1 MSSGRFI
8 TLEGTEGVG
17 KSTNLRFIESVLK
30 QHQISYQLTRE
41 PGGTPLA
48 EQVRELLLANRDEQ
62 VADDAEL
69 LLVFAAR
76 AQHLEQVIRP
86 TLTTGDWILCDRFTD
101 ATFAYQGGGRGLS
114 KEMIGQLE
122 LMVQRGLQPDLTI
135 LLDLP
140 VEIGLARASERGELD
155 RFENERLSFF
165 VKVREAYLER
175 AAADPQRF
183 AVIDASGTLEQ
194 VQQQIAEVL
203 HHYLE
208 SQETASE

>member
-17 KSTNLRFIESVLK
+17 KSTNLRFIESVLQ
-30 QHQISYQLTRE
+30 QHQIDYQLTRE
-41 PGGTPLA
+41 PGGMPLA
-48 EQVRELLLANRDEQ
+48 EEVRELLLANRDEV

-76 AQHLEQVIRP
+76 AQHLQAVIRP
-86 TLTTGDWILCDRFTD
+86 ALDANRWVLCDRFTD

-114 KEMIGQLE
+114 KEMIGSLE

-140 VEIGLARASERGELD
+140 VEIGLARARERGELD
-155 RFENERLSFF
+155 RFENERMAFF
-165 VKVREAYLER
+165 EQVRNAYLER

-194 VQQQIAEVL
+194 VQAQIASVL
-203 HHYLE
+203 EHYL
-208 SQETASE
+208 QEQAQ

>member
-17 KSTNLRFIESVLK
+17 KSTNLRFIESVLQ

-76 AQHLEQVIRP
+76 AQHLNQVIRP
-86 TLTTGDWILCDRFTD
+86 TLATGDWILCDRFTD

-122 LMVQRGLQPDLTI
+122 VMVQRGLQPDLTI

-140 VEIGLARASERGELD
+140 VEIGLARASERGALD

-203 HHYLE
+203 NHYLK
-208 SQETASE
+208 SEEAVR

>member
-17 KSTNLRFIESVLK
+17 KSTNLRFIESVLQ

-76 AQHLEQVIRP
+76 AQHLDQVIRP
-86 TLTTGDWILCDRFTD
+86 ALATGDWILCDRFTD

-114 KEMIGQLE
+114 KELIGQLE

-155 RFENERLSFF
+155 RFENERMSFF

-203 HHYLE
+203 HHYLK
-208 SQETASE
+208 SQEAASE

>member
-17 KSTNLRFIESVLK
+17 KSTNLRFIESVLQ
-30 QHQISYQLTRE
+30 QHQIRYQLTRE

-48 EQVRELLLANRDEQ
+48 EQVRELLLANRDEV

-76 AQHLEQVIRP
+76 AQHLERVIRP
-86 TLTTGDWILCDRFTD
+86 TLAEGRWVLCDRFTD

-114 KEMIGQLE
+114 KELIGQLE
-122 LMVQRGLQPDLTI
+122 TMVQRGLQPDLTI

-140 VEIGLARASERGELD
+140 VEIGLARASQRGTLD
-155 RFENERLSFF
+155 RFENEQIVFF
-165 VKVREAYLER
+165 EQVRSAYLER
-175 AAADPQRF
+175 AAADPERF
-183 AVIDASGTLEQ
+183 AVIDASGTLAQ
-194 VQQQIAEVL
+194 VQQQIAVVL
-203 HHYLE
+203 ERYL
-208 SQETASE
+208 QEQNR

>member
-17 KSTNLRFIESVLK
+17 KSTNLRFIESVLQ
-30 QHQISYQLTRE
+30 QHQIRYQLTRE

-48 EQVRELLLANRDEQ
+48 EQMRELLLANRDEV

-76 AQHLEQVIRP
+76 AQHLERVIRP
-86 TLTTGDWILCDRFTD
+86 TLAEGRWVLCDRFTD

-114 KEMIGQLE
+114 TAMIGQLE
-122 LMVQRGLQPDLTI
+122 AMVQRGLQPDLTI

-140 VEIGLARASERGELD
+140 VEVGLARASQRGALD
-155 RFENERLSFF
+155 RFENERITFF
-165 VKVREAYLER
+165 ERVRNAYLER
-175 AAADPQRF
+175 AVADPERF

-194 VQQQIAEVL
+194 VQHQIRGVL
-203 HHYLE
+203 EQYL
-208 SQETASE
+208 QEQTGE

>member
-1 MSSGRFI
+1 MSTGRFI

-17 KSTNLRFIESVLK
+17 KSTNLRFIESVLR

-48 EQVRELLLANRDEQ
+48 EEVRELLLANRDED

-76 AQHLEQVIRP
+76 AQHLARVIRP
-86 TLTTGDWILCDRFTD
+86 TLAEGRWVLCDRFTD

-114 KEMIGQLE
+114 KEMISQLE
-122 LMVQRGLQPDLTI
+122 AMVQRGLQPDLTI

-140 VEIGLARASERGELD
+140 VEIGLARASQRGDLD
-155 RFENERLSFF
+155 RFENERVAFF
-165 VKVREAYLER
+165 DQVRNAYLER
-175 AAADPQRF
+175 AAADPERF

-194 VQQQIAEVL
+194 VQQQIAAVL
-203 HHYLE
+203 ERYL
-208 SQETASE
+208 QEQAGE

>member
-17 KSTNLRFIESVLK
+17 KSTNLRFIESVLQ
-30 QHQISYQLTRE
+30 QHQIDYQLTRE

-48 EQVRELLLANRDEQ
+48 EEVRELLLANRDEV

-76 AQHLEQVIRP
+76 AQHLQAVIRP
-86 TLTTGDWILCDRFTD
+86 ALDANRWVLCDRFTD

-114 KEMIGQLE
+114 KEMISSLE

-140 VEIGLARASERGELD
+140 VEIGLARARERGELD
-155 RFENERLSFF
+155 RFENERMAFF
-165 VKVREAYLER
+165 EQVRNAYLER

-194 VQQQIAEVL
+194 VQAQIASVL
-203 HHYLE
+203 EHYL
-208 SQETASE
+208 QEQAQ

>member
-1 MSSGRFI
+1 MSTGRFI

-17 KSTNLRFIESVLK
+17 KSTNLRFIESVLR

-48 EQVRELLLANRDEQ
+48 EEVRELLLANRDED

-76 AQHLEQVIRP
+76 AQHLARVIRP
-86 TLTTGDWILCDRFTD
+86 TLAEGRWVLCDRFTD

-114 KEMIGQLE
+114 KEMISQLE
-122 LMVQRGLQPDLTI
+122 VMVQRGLQPDLTI

-140 VEIGLARASERGELD
+140 VEIGLARASQRGDLD
-155 RFENERLSFF
+155 RFENERVAFF
-165 VKVREAYLER
+165 DQVRNAYLER
-175 AAADPQRF
+175 AAADPERF

-194 VQQQIAEVL
+194 VQQQIAAVL
-203 HHYLE
+203 ERYL
-208 SQETASE
+208 QEQAGE

>member
-17 KSTNLRFIESVLK
+17 KSTNLRFIESVLQ
-30 QHQISYQLTRE
+30 QHQINYQLTRE

-86 TLTTGDWILCDRFTD
+86 TLATGGWILCDRFTD

-122 LMVQRGLQPDLTI
+122 LMVQRGLQPDLTL

-203 HHYLE
+203 HHYLK
-208 SQETASE
+208 SQEAASE